1 MIVSMRLYS
10 NLRLTVMVLFLL
22 PALSGSLW
30 AHGING
36 HIHVTAWAI
45 DELDDP
51 DLIELFSDSMV
62 LNAAHFGAS
71 FPDSGY
77 AVDNHYGELAH
88 WEPFIEAFIQ
98 KVKGDHPPPFTSQE
112 ARMRVAFT
120 MGMAAHGLQDALFDT
135 LFLEQIAVY
144 DGGTQDDADR
154 GTDAFLFTDG
164 QLEHRPDIW
173 APVEELVET
182 FQNNLGHEVDAATIE
197 TGMSRVKIVVIDAF
211 DALAPGFDDMYRPLV
226 PWTAQHYLDEGI
238 PGSLASEVPATA
250 AYIKA
255 IWERL
260 HDRFPVSATVI
271 YRYPEPPARLLG
283 RTENHVDSWITLVF
297 GTGAVLGS
305 LNPDTVT
312 LTDQN
317 GSLVDVEVDHTRWL
331 GHANDITRLLVLK
344 PQVELAPNAEYTV
357 TLHPGVELVDGQTL
371 RENWTYTLQTHC
383 DPPDATACTT
393 PIIPSSKSTDGGCTI
408 NRSAPIPY
416 WLICLFVCAHV
427 RLRSMDQA

>member
-1 MIVSMRLYS
+1 MFRSPIIHFAFFALLFVLASVS
-10 NLRLTVMVLFLL
+10 
-22 PALSGSLW
+22 SLQ

-51 DLIELFSDSMV
+51 ELVELFSNPMV

-77 AVDNHYGELAH
+77 AVGNHYGELAH

-98 KVKGDHPPPFTSQE
+98 KVKGDHPPPFSSEET
-112 ARMRVAFT
+112 RMKVAFV

-135 LFLEQIAVY
+135 LFLEQIATY

-164 QLEHRPDIW
+164 HLEHRPEVW
-173 APVEELVET
+173 APVDDLVET
-182 FQNNLGHEVDAATIE
+182 YQNSLGHEVDAATIE
-197 TGMSRVKIVVIDAF
+197 TGMMRVKLVVIDAF

-226 PWTAQHYLDEGI
+226 PWAAQHYLDQGI

-250 AYIKA
+250 AYIRA

-271 YRYPEPPARLLG
+271 YRYPEPPMRLRD
-283 RTENHVDSWITLVF
+283 RTANHVDSWITLVF
-297 GTGAVLGS
+297 GAGAVLGS

-312 LTDQN
+312 LTDQD
-317 GSLVDVEVDHTRWL
+317 GALVEIEVDHTRWL
-331 GHANDITRLLVLK
+331 GNADNITRLLVLK
-344 PQVELAPNAEYTV
+344 PMVELAPNTEYTV
-357 TLHPGVELVDGQTL
+357 TLYPGVELVDGQIL
-371 RENWTYTLQTHC
+371 QENWTYTLQTQC
-383 DPPDATACTT
+383 DPPESEACDPPTVPSPTSAT
-393 PIIPSSKSTDGGCTI
+393 GGCTVH
-408 NRSAPIPY
+408 RGSPLPLWFLVLSGGVY
-416 WLICLFVCAHV
+416 WGT
-427 RLRSMDQA
+427 RRRKKTDS